1 MRRSL
6 ILVAVI
12 VASCAPI
19 ATPSGTSANS
29 SAGPTIALPRSTA
42 IADLIQ
48 QFAYDAGAPLD
59 LMTSAPTAVP
69 GGVQTDIS
77 FASPMGGRAS
87 GFIVVPAG
95 PPPFPAVIL
104 MGGSNA
110 APADVKAQA
119 GELAQRGAVALA
131 IDQSQTRPG
140 GRPLFTFTAADR
152 DAAIHTVVDLR
163 RAIDVLAA
171 RTDVDTG
178 RIGYWGFSHGTFLG
192 GLLAG
197 VDRRLTAYVFQS
209 GGGPD
214 YMLQH
219 APPQIAD
226 PVALAGYRD
235 AIGSIDA
242 DRYVARAAPAALLF
256 QNGTLDHTYTAAGV
270 AAWTAAGS
278 SPKDIRTY
286 PADHVLNADATTDA
300 IGFLI
305 ERLSLSNT
313 SLGGARGI
321 LAQAKVTRPA
331 GPVFVSLVA
340 TDAFQKTIDNQR
352 EAGFELAVTNVETL
366 GIDGAATPLAGGHA
380 VAVPADAARTRTAPG
395 LATSYFM
402 SLRPSGDRGTALG
415 TGRKLLY
422 ASADLPLDATPPG
435 GYDDALV
442 LLVLAPGQVVPPH
455 MHGGVEPTYVIEGTV
470 ELRVKGQPVERLAAG
485 QGDTVLP
492 DTPLLLTNVGTTV
505 ARVLVMLAT
514 PNGKP
519 VQTQTDAP

>member
-1 MRRSL
+1 VWRAAL
-6 ILVAVI
+6 LLAI
-12 VASCAPI
+12 VLASCAPA
-19 ATPSGTSANS
+19 ATTQVS
-29 SAGPTIALPRSTA
+29 SAGPTTALPRSTA
-42 IADLIQ
+42 IADLVQ
-48 QFAYDAGAPLD
+48 QFAYDSSAALD
-59 LMTSAPTAVP
+59 LMTSSPTAVA
-69 GGVQTDIS
+69 GGTQTDIS
-77 FASPMGGRAS
+77 FASPRGGRAG

-95 PPPFPAVIL
+95 PPPFPAVIV

-110 APADVKAQA
+110 TPADVKAQA
-119 GELAQRGAVALA
+119 SELAQRGAIALA
-131 IDQSQTRPG
+131 IDQSQVRPG
-140 GRPLFTFTAADR
+140 GQLLFTFSAADR
-152 DAAIHTVVDLR
+152 EASIHTVVDLR

-171 RTDVDTG
+171 RTDVDAA
-178 RIGYWGFSHGTFLG
+178 RIGYWGFSHGAFLG

-197 VDRRLTAYVFQS
+197 VDRRPTAYVLQS

-214 YMLQH
+214 YMLQN
-219 APPQIAD
+219 APQKIAD
-226 PVALAGYRD
+226 PLALAAYRD
-235 AIGSIDA
+235 AIASIDA
-242 DRYVARAAPAALLF
+242 DRYVARAAPAAILF

-270 AAWTAAGS
+270 SAWTDAAS
-278 SPKDIRTY
+278 SPKEIRTY
-286 PADHVLNADATTDA
+286 PADHLLNADATTDA

-331 GPVFVSLVA
+331 GPYFVSLIA
-340 TDAFQKTIDNQR
+340 TDVFQQTTDEQR
-352 EAGFELAVTNVETL
+352 EGGFELAVTNSETL
-366 GIDGAATPLAGGHA
+366 AIDGAATPLARGHA
-380 VAVPADAARTRTAPG
+380 VAVPAGTTRTRTAPG

-402 SLRPSGDRGTALG
+402 SLRPSGDRDRSLG
-415 TGRKLLY
+415 AGRRSLY
-422 ASADLPLDATPPG
+422 ASADLPLDATPAG

-470 ELRVKGQPVERLAAG
+470 ELKVKGKPVERLTAG

-519 VQTQTDAP
+519 LQTQTDSP

>member
-1 MRRSL
+1 
-6 ILVAVI
+6 V
-12 VASCAPI
+12 
-19 ATPSGTSANS
+19 T
-29 SAGPTIALPRSTA
+29 
-42 IADLIQ
+42 
-48 QFAYDAGAPLD
+48 
-59 LMTSAPTAVP
+59 TSAPTAVA
-69 GGVQTDIS
+69 GGLQSDIS
-77 FASPMGGRAS
+77 FTSPRGGRAS

-110 APADVKAQA
+110 TPADVKTQA
-119 GELAQRGAVALA
+119 GELAQRGAIALA
-131 IDQSQTRPG
+131 IDQSQTRAG
-140 GRPLFTFTAADR
+140 GTPLFTFTAADR
-152 DAAIHTVVDLR
+152 EASIHTVVDLR

-171 RTDVDTG
+171 RTDVDRT
-178 RIGYWGFSHGTFLG
+178 RIGYWGFSHGAFLG

-197 VDRRLTAYVFQS
+197 VDRRPTAYVLQS

-214 YMLQH
+214 YMLGNAAQK
-219 APPQIAD
+219 IAD
-226 PVALAGYRD
+226 PAALAAYRD

-242 DRYVARAAPAALLF
+242 DRYVARAAPAAILF
-256 QNGTLDHTYTAAGV
+256 QNGTLDHTYSAAGV
-270 AAWTAAGS
+270 TAWTGAGS
-278 SPKDIRTY
+278 SPKEIRTY

-300 IGFLI
+300 LTFLV

-331 GPVFVSLVA
+331 GPVFVSLIA
-340 TDAFQKTIDNQR
+340 TDAFQKTVDEQR
-352 EAGFELAVTNVETL
+352 EAGFELAVTNSETFA
-366 GIDGAATPLAGGHA
+366 IDGTATPLAGGHA
-380 VAVPADAARTRTAPG
+380 VPVPAGATRTRTAPG

-402 SLRPSGDRGTALG
+402 SLRPTGERAIPLG

-422 ASADLPLDATPPG
+422 ASADLPLDATPAG

-470 ELRVKGQPVERLAAG
+470 ELKVKGKPVERLAAG

-505 ARVLVMLAT
+505 ARVLVLLAT
-514 PNGKP
+514 PNGKA